1 MSWEACPLLS
11 TMSCLHACTSK
22 IPEGVQTLHGVMAEA
37 MHIVC
42 IVDVALALMQVFQE
56 EARVLVH
63 VFHRLERVLAEPLTL
78 VVQQGL

>member
-1 MSWEACPLLS
+1 MF
-11 TMSCLHACTSK
+11 
-22 IPEGVQTLHGVMAEA
+22 HGVMAEA